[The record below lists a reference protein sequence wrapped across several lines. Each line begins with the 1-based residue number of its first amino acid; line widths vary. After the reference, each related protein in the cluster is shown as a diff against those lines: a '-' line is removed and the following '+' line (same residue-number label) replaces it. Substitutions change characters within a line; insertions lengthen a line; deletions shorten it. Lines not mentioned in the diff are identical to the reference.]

1 MGFGGGKTQGKLE
14 AALLGLFGILIPIN
28 LLTVNPKTGHGV
40 TTNLKIFHI
49 HRNVGILMFLIVSLI
64 LTFSLGLHAPKSVFG
79 QQEPDHYYTLERA
92 VQRALAADLGLK
104 SAQEETKAAM
114 ARKNA
119 RQTEFFPTFNLT
131 YQYVRHDD
139 EQRVEDIGLIF
150 PKNEYTFMAGFSQPL
165 FTGFSILNR
174 YKIAEL
180 SLQASRTSE
189 EIHRQNIIFSAMEAY
204 FYLLKTTKLREI
216 AQETLAEI
224 DAQKTVA
231 ENFYE
236 VGMTALNDLLQAQVE
251 LANAQQTLVISQNDM
266 ETAEAYFNTVLR
278 RPINAPVTA
287 EDILDYETFEYD
299 IEYCLAQAEKYRKE
313 INLADME
320 LQIAEKEFDIAKKDF
335 FPSISLEGRYFQQG
349 TEWDARGGLGV
360 FGKSSGWEVAA
371 VATWN
376 IFEWGRTYFGA
387 EEQLHRVSQV
397 RLGRTQ
403 LLDNIRFEVK
413 QAYLKMRES
422 EKNIKT
428 VELAIEQAKENF
440 RINTEQYKEQIAT
453 QTDVLI
459 AQTLL
464 SRTRTN
470 YYNALYD
477 YEIAKAAL
485 YRAMGRFDSTDYA
498 AIP

>member
-1 MGFGGGKTQGKLE
+1 VEAKCKENWKQHSLAFFGN
-14 AALLGLFGILIPIN
+14 LISVN
-28 LLTVNPKTGHGV
+28 SLSVNPKTRIGGV
-40 TTNLKIFHI
+40 TTIVRVFHT
-49 HRNVGILMFLIVSLI
+49 HRSIGISIFLIVSLF
-64 LTFSLGLHAPKSVFG
+64 LTFSLKINAPEIAFC
-79 QQEPDHYYTLERA
+79 QQEADHYYTLERA
-92 VQRALAADLGLK
+92 VQRALSADLGLK
-104 SAQEETKAAM
+104 SAQEEIKAAK

-119 RQTEFFPTFNLT
+119 RQTDFFPTFNLT

-150 PKNEYTFMAGFSQPL
+150 PKNEYTLMAGFSQPL

-174 YKIAEL
+174 YKISEL
-180 SLQASRTSE
+180 SLQASLTNE
-189 EIHRQNIIFSAMEAY
+189 EIRRQNIIFTAMEA
-204 FYLLKTTKLREI
+204 FFFLLKTTKLREI
-216 AQETLAEI
+216 AQETVAEI

-251 LANAQQTLVISQNDM
+251 LANAQQALVISQNDM

-278 RPINAPVTA
+278 RPINAPIIA
-287 EDILDYETFEYD
+287 EDVLEYETYEYD
-299 IEYCLAQAEKYRKE
+299 LEYCLAQAEKNRQE
-313 INLADME
+313 INLADLE
-320 LQIAEKEFDIAKKDF
+320 LQIAEKEFEVAKKDF
-335 FPSISLEGRYFQQG
+335 YPTISLDGRYFQQG
-349 TEWDARGGLGV
+349 TEWDAQGGLGV
-360 FGKSSGWEVAA
+360 FGRSSGWEVAA

-376 IFEWGRTYFGA
+376 IFEWGRTYYGA
-387 EEQLHRVSQV
+387 EEQLHRVSQA
-397 RLGRTQ
+397 RISRIQ

-413 QAYLKMRES
+413 RAYLKMRES

-428 VELAIEQAKENF
+428 VELAIEQAEENF
-440 RINTEQYKEQIAT
+440 RINTEQFKEQIAT

-470 YYNALYD
+470 YYSALYD

-485 YRAMGRFDSTDYA
+485 YRAMGQFNSEIYTA
-498 AIP
+498 VP